1 MYTGLAGIG
10 LFFLK
15 LSRAPE
21 AFIDHTTREDARNFS
36 QKITRRCLRH
46 VDTDRLHK
54 NVSVFT
60 SSVGALC
67 LAALD
72 ESDSAA
78 AEKYLEQ
85 ILACAKFACDLNSSM
100 PDEALYGRS
109 GYINALL
116 TLGRE
121 NRQIP
126 ANVLA
131 GVVDAVLQSGLR
143 TAKRYQ
149 SDGIY
154 RDLMRHSNLAMPPLM
169 YEWHDKTYLGGAHGF
184 AGILLTL
191 IKVHRLCPNA
201 LSDKSMQEL
210 VLPTVHWMGELQ
222 MSSGNWPSS
231 LGRSMGNDVLVHWCH
246 GATGVV
252 PLMLAAYQLTGDKA
266 YLTRAIRGGEA
277 IWARGLL
284 YKGCGLCHGSAG
296 SGYTLLDLH
305 RVTKDP
311 KYLYRAAKF
320 AEWCTDCFKNR
331 TRVADRPY
339 SLFEGLA
346 GTLYFLVDILEPTEA
361 RFPLLSAP

>member
-1 MYTGLAGIG
+1 MVDVSDDRHFTNPFDAWNERFKVDDEWKRSLSEKIVGLVNKLSEEASNLSSSDISMYTGLAGIG

-191 IKVHRLCPNA
+191 IKV
-201 LSDKSMQEL
+201 
-210 VLPTVHWMGELQ
+210 
-222 MSSGNWPSS
+222 S
-231 LGRSMGNDVLVHWCH
+231 LTLFHV
-246 GATGVV
+246 
-252 PLMLAAYQLTGDKA
+252 
-266 YLTRAIRGGEA
+266 
-277 IWARGLL
+277 
-284 YKGCGLCHGSAG
+284 SAF
-296 SGYTLLDLH
+296 
-305 RVTKDP
+305 V
-311 KYLYRAAKF
+311 
-320 AEWCTDCFKNR
+320 
-331 TRVADRPY
+331 
-339 SLFEGLA
+339 
-346 GTLYFLVDILEPTEA
+346 
-361 RFPLLSAP
+361 